1 LSADEIVFSDISY
14 REPKRLRRP
23 DRDRAFAAIAYELP
37 GPEDLPIFLDRKTA
51 DAIERHAL
59 RDTDVELG
67 GILLGRECV
76 DDQTGEPFVWI
87 TQALEAKH
95 YENTQASFTYT
106 HDSWEEITRERD
118 ARFPD
123 LDIVGWYHTHPDF
136 GVFLSSHDLFI
147 HHNFFAQPLQI
158 AYVVDPIRQTR
169 GFFQWRDGAMVQV
182 GGFYISGDRRE
193 RQALVRLVNDLENL
207 PDADGGSGFGLSPR
221 LEAELIAMLS
231 RPQQPVVVDRAQT
244 AAVFTTLGV
253 AVAMLVLAGVLWLGQ
268 QLRSQTRQAVEEALA
283 KSSKTRDEILEEGR
297 VSAKEKAL
305 DALTAKI
312 APPGSKETF
321 LRAYLDAKDDHA
333 KALREI
339 DRLNTDKEAHDLL
352 AEKRDKEIEKL
363 REELAHVG
371 DKVKRLEESRDKLDA
386 ATRDAEEQAN
396 EAKKELLVLRETDVG
411 KMARKYGYAWYAA
424 AGALAVCLALGCVVV
439 VLVAR
444 RLPEEPPLKPEERHR
459 IDMGD

>member
-1 LSADEIVFSDISY
+1 LSADEIVFSDVSF

-23 DRDRAFAAIAYELP
+23 DRDRAYAAIAYELP
-37 GPEDLPIFLDRKTA
+37 GPEDLPIFLDRKPA

-67 GILLGRECV
+67 GILLGYECV

-118 ARFPD
+118 AKFPD

-147 HHNFFAQPLQI
+147 HHNFFSQPLQV

-182 GGFYISGDRRE
+182 GGFHISGDRRE

-253 AVAMLVLAGVLWLGQ
+253 ALTMLVLAGVLWLGQ
-268 QLRSQTRQAVEEALA
+268 QLRSQTRLAIEEALA
-283 KSSKTRDEILEEGR
+283 KSSKTREETLAEGR
-297 VSAKEKAL
+297 VAAKEKAL
-305 DALTAKI
+305 DDLTSRVAV
-312 APPGSKETF
+312 PDSKERF
-321 LRAYLDAKDDHA
+321 LRAYLDAKDDRA
-333 KALREI
+333 KAQKQIELLQNE
-339 DRLNTDKEAHDLL
+339 KEGLELL
-352 AEKRDKEIEKL
+352 GLSRDKEMAGL
-363 REELAHVG
+363 REDLVRVADE
-371 DKVKRLEESRDKLDA
+371 VKRLRDARDKLEA
-386 ATRDAEEQAN
+386 SNKDAEDQAN
-396 EAKKELLVLRETDVG
+396 EAKKEALMLRETDVG
-411 KMARKYGYAWYAA
+411 KITRKYAYAWYAA
-424 AGALAVCLALGCVVV
+424 AGGLVGCLALGCIVV

-444 RLPEEPPLKPEERHR
+444 QLPEEQPPEPEKPHR
-459 IDMGD
+459 IDVND